1 MTYADGRYGA
11 LDIGTV
17 TCRLLVADVEDGRI
31 IDVDKEYAITD
42 LGVGVDATGRLSE
55 AAIERVLACVDRYLE
70 VLARYDT
77 PEHPVRRLI
86 AMATSASRDAANGP
100 EFAARLAER
109 GITLAVIP
117 GSREAQLTFLGAS
130 SDFPGENLLVV
141 DIGGG
146 STEVVAGRFGEDPV
160 ASHSFNIGC
169 RRVTER
175 FFRDDP
181 PTPDQMDAARQ
192 WIRET
197 MAPYFEGLA
206 TAGFAIDRVVAVAGT
221 ATSVVSIREAMEVY
235 DSSRVHKA
243 VVAAGE
249 LAAIEERLAA
259 EPLGE
264 AQRTAPVPAP
274 RGGRAGRGAAGRAQG
289 HGGPRPE
296 ARRRH
301 RGRIRHFGRGAGSGR
316 RRRLHGQRIGH
327 PPRHDLRGRPG
338 RLMVGAVGLEPTIRR
353 GGF

>member
-109 GITLAVIP
+109 GVTLAVIP

-249 LAAIEERLAA
+249 LAAIEDRLAA
-259 EPLGE
+259 EPLEERKVTVGLD
-264 AQRTAPVPAP
+264 PK
-274 RGGRAGRGAAGRAQG
+274 RAGVIVAGFVILEEVLALAGADAYTAS
-289 HGGPRPE
+289 E
-296 ARRRH
+296 SD
-301 RGRIRHFGRGAGSGR
+301 I
-316 RRRLHGQRIGH
+316 LHGMIFEAARE
-327 PPRHDLRGRPG
+327 D
-338 RLMVGAVGLEPTIRR
+338 
-353 GGF
+353 

>member
-109 GITLAVIP
+109 GVTLAVIP

-146 STEVVAGRFGEDPV
+146 STEVVAGRFDEDPV

-259 EPLGE
+259 EPLE
-264 AQRTAPVPAP
+264 ERRTTVGLDPK
-274 RGGRAGRGAAGRAQG
+274 RAGVIVAGFVILEEVLALAGADAYTAS
-289 HGGPRPE
+289 E
-296 ARRRH
+296 SD
-301 RGRIRHFGRGAGSGR
+301 I
-316 RRRLHGQRIGH
+316 LHGMIFEAARE
-327 PPRHDLRGRPG
+327 D
-338 RLMVGAVGLEPTIRR
+338 
-353 GGF
+353 

>member
-86 AMATSASRDAANGP
+86 AMATSASRDAANGS

-109 GITLAVIP
+109 GVTLAVIP

-221 ATSVVSIREAMEVY
+221 ATSVVSIREAMETY

-259 EPLGE
+259 EPLE
-264 AQRTAPVPAP
+264 ERRTTVGLDPK
-274 RGGRAGRGAAGRAQG
+274 RAGVIVAGFVILEEVLALAGADAYTAS
-289 HGGPRPE
+289 E
-296 ARRRH
+296 SD
-301 RGRIRHFGRGAGSGR
+301 I
-316 RRRLHGQRIGH
+316 LHGMIFEAARE
-327 PPRHDLRGRPG
+327 D
-338 RLMVGAVGLEPTIRR
+338 
-353 GGF
+353 

>member
-42 LGVGVDATGRLSE
+42 LGVGVAATGRLSE

-109 GITLAVIP
+109 GVTLAVIP

-175 FFRDDP
+175 FFHDDP
-181 PTPDQMDAARQ
+181 PTAGQMDAARQ

-221 ATSVVSIREAMEVY
+221 ATSVVSIREAMETY

-259 EPLGE
+259 EPLE
-264 AQRTAPVPAP
+264 ERRTTVGLDPK
-274 RGGRAGRGAAGRAQG
+274 RAGVIVAGFVILEEVLALAGADAYTAS
-289 HGGPRPE
+289 E
-296 ARRRH
+296 SD
-301 RGRIRHFGRGAGSGR
+301 I
-316 RRRLHGQRIGH
+316 LHGMIFEAARE
-327 PPRHDLRGRPG
+327 D
-338 RLMVGAVGLEPTIRR
+338 
-353 GGF
+353 

>member
-70 VLARYDT
+70 VLARYDA

-86 AMATSASRDAANGP
+86 AMATSASRDAENGP

-109 GITLAVIP
+109 GVTLAVIP

-130 SDFPGENLLVV
+130 SDFPDEKLLVV

-146 STEVVAGRFGEDPV
+146 STEVVAGSFGTDPV
-160 ASHSFNIGC
+160 ASRSFDIGC

-175 FFRDDP
+175 FFHDDP
-181 PTPDQMDAARQ
+181 PTPVDSR
-192 WIRET
+192 
-197 MAPYFEGLA
+197 GH
-206 TAGFAIDRVVAVAGT
+206 GAVF
-221 ATSVVSIREAMEVY
+221 R
-235 DSSRVHKA
+235 
-243 VVAAGE
+243 
-249 LAAIEERLAA
+249 RLGRHR
-259 EPLGE
+259 LCH
-264 AQRTAPVPAP
+264 RS
-274 RGGRAGRGAAGRAQG
+274 RGGRGRYGHERREHSRGYGNLRLLPRAQG
-289 HGGPRPE
+289 
-296 ARRRH
+296 RRH
-301 RGRIRHFGRGAGSGR
+301 CR
-316 RRRLHGQRIGH
+316 
-327 PPRHDLRGRPG
+327 
-338 RLMVGAVGLEPTIRR
+338 
-353 GGF
+353 

>member
-55 AAIERVLACVDRYLE
+55 AAIERVLVCVDRYLE

-109 GITLAVIP
+109 GVTLAVIP

-146 STEVVAGRFGEDPV
+146 STEVVAGRFGEDPI

-175 FFRDDP
+175 FFHDDP
-181 PTPDQMDAARQ
+181 PTAGQMDAARQ

-259 EPLGE
+259 EPLE
-264 AQRTAPVPAP
+264 ERRTTVGLDPK
-274 RGGRAGRGAAGRAQG
+274 RAGVIVAGFVILEEVLALAGADAYTAS
-289 HGGPRPE
+289 E
-296 ARRRH
+296 SD
-301 RGRIRHFGRGAGSGR
+301 I
-316 RRRLHGQRIGH
+316 LHGMIFEAARE
-327 PPRHDLRGRPG
+327 D
-338 RLMVGAVGLEPTIRR
+338 
-353 GGF
+353 

>member
-141 DIGGG
+141 EIGGG
-146 STEVVAGRFGEDPV
+146 STEVVAGRFGEDPI

-175 FFRDDP
+175 FFHDDP
-181 PTPDQMDAARQ
+181 PTAGQMDAARQ

-221 ATSVVSIREAMEVY
+221 ATSVVSIREAMETY

-259 EPLGE
+259 EPLE
-264 AQRTAPVPAP
+264 ERRTTVGLDPK
-274 RGGRAGRGAAGRAQG
+274 RAGVIVAGFVILEEVLALAGADAYTAS
-289 HGGPRPE
+289 E
-296 ARRRH
+296 SD
-301 RGRIRHFGRGAGSGR
+301 I
-316 RRRLHGQRIGH
+316 LHGMIFEAARE
-327 PPRHDLRGRPG
+327 D
-338 RLMVGAVGLEPTIRR
+338 
-353 GGF
+353 

>member
-42 LGVGVDATGRLSE
+42 LGVDATGRLSE

-109 GITLAVIP
+109 GVTLAVIP

-146 STEVVAGRFGEDPV
+146 STEVVAGRFGEDPI

-175 FFRDDP
+175 FFHDDP

-221 ATSVVSIREAMEVY
+221 ATSVVSIREAMETY
-235 DSSRVHKA
+235 DYSRVHKA

-259 EPLGE
+259 EPLE
-264 AQRTAPVPAP
+264 ERRTTVGLDPK
-274 RGGRAGRGAAGRAQG
+274 RAGVIVAGFVILEEVLALAGADAYTAS
-289 HGGPRPE
+289 E
-296 ARRRH
+296 SD
-301 RGRIRHFGRGAGSGR
+301 I
-316 RRRLHGQRIGH
+316 LHGMIFEAARE
-327 PPRHDLRGRPG
+327 D
-338 RLMVGAVGLEPTIRR
+338 
-353 GGF
+353 

>member
-55 AAIERVLACVDRYLE
+55 AAIERVLVCVDRYLE

-109 GITLAVIP
+109 GVTLAVIP

-146 STEVVAGRFGEDPV
+146 STEVVAGRFGEDPI

-181 PTPDQMDAARQ
+181 PTAGQMDAARQ

-221 ATSVVSIREAMEVY
+221 ATSVVSICEAMETY

-259 EPLGE
+259 EPLE
-264 AQRTAPVPAP
+264 ERRTTVGLDPK
-274 RGGRAGRGAAGRAQG
+274 RAGVIVAGLVILEEVLALAGADAYTAS
-289 HGGPRPE
+289 E
-296 ARRRH
+296 SD
-301 RGRIRHFGRGAGSGR
+301 I
-316 RRRLHGQRIGH
+316 LHGMIFEAARE
-327 PPRHDLRGRPG
+327 D
-338 RLMVGAVGLEPTIRR
+338 
-353 GGF
+353 

>member
-70 VLARYDT
+70 VLARYDAS
-77 PEHPVRRLI
+77 EHPVRRLI
-86 AMATSASRDAANGP
+86 AMATSASRDAENGP

-109 GITLAVIP
+109 GVTLAVIP

-146 STEVVAGRFGEDPV
+146 STEVVAGRFGTDPV
-160 ASHSFNIGC
+160 ASRSFDIGC

-175 FFRDDP
+175 FFHDDP
-181 PTPDQMDAARQ
+181 PAPEQISAARQ
-192 WIRET
+192 WIREA

-206 TAGFAIDRVVAVAGT
+206 DIGFAIDRVVAVAGT
-221 ATSVVSIREAMEVY
+221 ATSVVSIREAMETY

-243 VVAAGE
+243 VVTADE
-249 LAAIEERLAA
+249 LRTIEERLAA
-259 EPLGE
+259 ETLEERKVTVGLDPK
-264 AQRTAPVPAP
+264 
-274 RGGRAGRGAAGRAQG
+274 RAGVIVAGLVILEEVLALAGADAYTAS
-289 HGGPRPE
+289 E
-296 ARRRH
+296 SD
-301 RGRIRHFGRGAGSGR
+301 I
-316 RRRLHGQRIGH
+316 LHGMIFEAARE
-327 PPRHDLRGRPG
+327 D
-338 RLMVGAVGLEPTIRR
+338 
-353 GGF
+353 

>member
-146 STEVVAGRFGEDPV
+146 STEVVAGRFGEDPI

-175 FFRDDP
+175 FFHDDP
-181 PTPDQMDAARQ
+181 PTAGQMDAARQ

-221 ATSVVSIREAMEVY
+221 ATSVVSIREAMKPTTPPVCTRPSSLLESLRPSRNVWPPSRWKSAGPRWASTRSAPASSWP
-235 DSSRVHKA
+235 DSSFWKRCW
-243 VVAAGE
+243 
-249 LAAIEERLAA
+249 LW
-259 EPLGE
+259 
-264 AQRTAPVPAP
+264 PAP
-274 RGGRAGRGAAGRAQG
+274 T
-289 HGGPRPE
+289 PTRP
-296 ARRRH
+296 ANRTSST
-301 RGRIRHFGRGAGSGR
+301 A
-316 RRRLHGQRIGH
+316 
-327 PPRHDLRGRPG
+327 
-338 RLMVGAVGLEPTIRR
+338 
-353 GGF
+353 

>member
-100 EFAARLAER
+100 EFAARLA
-109 GITLAVIP
+109 
-117 GSREAQLTFLGAS
+117 
-130 SDFPGENLLVV
+130 DFPGENLLVV

-259 EPLGE
+259 EPLEERKATVGLD
-264 AQRTAPVPAP
+264 PK
-274 RGGRAGRGAAGRAQG
+274 RAGVIVAGFVILEEVLALAGADAYTAS
-289 HGGPRPE
+289 E
-296 ARRRH
+296 SD
-301 RGRIRHFGRGAGSGR
+301 I
-316 RRRLHGQRIGH
+316 LHGMIFEAARE
-327 PPRHDLRGRPG
+327 D
-338 RLMVGAVGLEPTIRR
+338 
-353 GGF
+353 

>member
-259 EPLGE
+259 EPLE
-264 AQRTAPVPAP
+264 ERTATLRLDPK
-274 RGGRAGRGAAGRAQG
+274 RAGVILAGFVILEEVLARAGADAYTAS
-289 HGGPRPE
+289 E
-296 ARRRH
+296 SD
-301 RGRIRHFGRGAGSGR
+301 I
-316 RRRLHGQRIGH
+316 LHGMIFEAARE
-327 PPRHDLRGRPG
+327 D
-338 RLMVGAVGLEPTIRR
+338 
-353 GGF
+353 

>member
-109 GITLAVIP
+109 GVTLAVIP

-146 STEVVAGRFGEDPV
+146 STEVVAGRFGEDPI

-181 PTPDQMDAARQ
+181 PTAGQMDAARQ

-259 EPLGE
+259 EPLEERKATVGLDLKR
-264 AQRTAPVPAP
+264 ARH
-274 RGGRAGRGAAGRAQG
+274 GGRV
-289 HGGPRPE
+289 
-296 ARRRH
+296 
-301 RGRIRHFGRGAGSGR
+301 IILGRGAGSFGADAYTASESDI
-316 RRRLHGQRIGH
+316 LHGMIFEAARE
-327 PPRHDLRGRPG
+327 D
-338 RLMVGAVGLEPTIRR
+338 
-353 GGF
+353 

>member
-70 VLARYDT
+70 ALARYDT

-109 GITLAVIP
+109 GVTLAVIP

-146 STEVVAGRFGEDPV
+146 STEVVAGRFGEDPI

-175 FFRDDP
+175 FFHDDP

-197 MAPYFEGLA
+197 MASYFEGLA
-206 TAGFAIDRVVAVAGT
+206 IAGFAIDRVVAVAGT

-259 EPLGE
+259 EPLE
-264 AQRTAPVPAP
+264 ERRTTVGLDPK
-274 RGGRAGRGAAGRAQG
+274 RAGVIVAGFVILEEVLALAGADAYTAS
-289 HGGPRPE
+289 E
-296 ARRRH
+296 SD
-301 RGRIRHFGRGAGSGR
+301 I
-316 RRRLHGQRIGH
+316 LHGMIFEAARE
-327 PPRHDLRGRPG
+327 D
-338 RLMVGAVGLEPTIRR
+338 
-353 GGF
+353 

>member
-109 GITLAVIP
+109 GVTLAVIP

-259 EPLGE
+259 EPLEERKTTVGLD
-264 AQRTAPVPAP
+264 PK
-274 RGGRAGRGAAGRAQG
+274 RAGVIVAGFVILEEVLALAGADAYTAS
-289 HGGPRPE
+289 E
-296 ARRRH
+296 SD
-301 RGRIRHFGRGAGSGR
+301 I
-316 RRRLHGQRIGH
+316 LHGMIFEAARE
-327 PPRHDLRGRPG
+327 D
-338 RLMVGAVGLEPTIRR
+338 
-353 GGF
+353 

>member
-221 ATSVVSIREAMEVY
+221 ATSVVAVHERMAEY
-235 DSSRVHKA
+235 DSSRVHRSVVERA
-243 VVAAGE
+243 VLDEVYAQ
-249 LAAIEERLAA
+249 LASVGLDERR
-259 EPLGE
+259 
-264 AQRTAPVPAP
+264 RTAGLDP
-274 RGGRAGRGAAGRAQG
+274 GRAPVIVAGLVILQVVLDL
-289 HGGPRPE
+289 
-296 ARRRH
+296 
-301 RGRIRHFGRGAGSGR
+301 AGMPSFTVSESDI
-316 RRRLHGQRIGH
+316 LHGIVLEAARA
-327 PPRHDLRGRPG
+327 
-338 RLMVGAVGLEPTIRR
+338 AV
-353 GGF
+353 

>member
-55 AAIERVLACVDRYLE
+55 AAIKRVLACVDRYLE

-109 GITLAVIP
+109 GVTLAVIP

-146 STEVVAGRFGEDPV
+146 STEVVAGHFGEDPV

-259 EPLGE
+259 EPLE
-264 AQRTAPVPAP
+264 ERRTTVGLDPK
-274 RGGRAGRGAAGRAQG
+274 RAGVIVAGFVILEEVLALAGADAYTAS
-289 HGGPRPE
+289 E
-296 ARRRH
+296 SD
-301 RGRIRHFGRGAGSGR
+301 I
-316 RRRLHGQRIGH
+316 LHGMIFEAARE
-327 PPRHDLRGRPG
+327 D
-338 RLMVGAVGLEPTIRR
+338 
-353 GGF
+353 

>member
-146 STEVVAGRFGEDPV
+146 STEVVAGRFGEDPI

-175 FFRDDP
+175 FFHDDP
-181 PTPDQMDAARQ
+181 PTAGQMDAARQ

-259 EPLGE
+259 EPLEERKTTVGLD
-264 AQRTAPVPAP
+264 PK
-274 RGGRAGRGAAGRAQG
+274 RAGVIVAGFVILEEVLALAGADAYTAS
-289 HGGPRPE
+289 E
-296 ARRRH
+296 SD
-301 RGRIRHFGRGAGSGR
+301 I
-316 RRRLHGQRIGH
+316 LHGMIFEAARE
-327 PPRHDLRGRPG
+327 DLW
-338 RLMVGAVGLEPTIRR
+338 
-353 GGF
+353 

>member
-146 STEVVAGRFGEDPV
+146 STEVVAGRFGEDPI

-175 FFRDDP
+175 FFHDDP

-221 ATSVVSIREAMEVY
+221 ATSVVSIREAMETY

-259 EPLGE
+259 EPLE
-264 AQRTAPVPAP
+264 ERRTTVGLDPK
-274 RGGRAGRGAAGRAQG
+274 RAGVIVAGFVILEEVLALAGADAYTAS
-289 HGGPRPE
+289 E
-296 ARRRH
+296 SD
-301 RGRIRHFGRGAGSGR
+301 I
-316 RRRLHGQRIGH
+316 LHGMIFEAARE
-327 PPRHDLRGRPG
+327 D
-338 RLMVGAVGLEPTIRR
+338 
-353 GGF
+353 

>member
-70 VLARYDT
+70 VLARYDA

-86 AMATSASRDAANGP
+86 AMATSASRDAENGP

-109 GITLAVIP
+109 GVTLAVIP

-130 SDFPGENLLVV
+130 SDFPDEKLLVV

-146 STEVVAGRFGEDPV
+146 STEVVAGSFGTDPV
-160 ASHSFNIGC
+160 ASRSFDIGC

-175 FFRDDP
+175 FFHDDP
-181 PTPDQMDAARQ
+181 PTPGQMDTARQ
-192 WIRET
+192 WIREA

-206 TAGFAIDRVVAVAGT
+206 DIGFAIDRVVAVAGT
-221 ATSVVSIREAMEVY
+221 ATSVVSIREAMETY

-243 VVAAGE
+243 VVTADE
-249 LAAIEERLAA
+249 LRTIEERLAA
-259 EPLGE
+259 EPLEERKVTVGLD
-264 AQRTAPVPAP
+264 PK
-274 RGGRAGRGAAGRAQG
+274 RAGVIVAGLVILEEVLALAGADAYTAS
-289 HGGPRPE
+289 E
-296 ARRRH
+296 SD
-301 RGRIRHFGRGAGSGR
+301 I
-316 RRRLHGQRIGH
+316 LHGMIFEAARE
-327 PPRHDLRGRPG
+327 D
-338 RLMVGAVGLEPTIRR
+338 
-353 GGF
+353 

>member
-55 AAIERVLACVDRYLE
+55 AAIERVLFCVDRYLE

-86 AMATSASRDAANGP
+86 AMATSASRDAENGP

-109 GITLAVIP
+109 GVTLAVIP

-130 SDFPGENLLVV
+130 SDFPDEKLLVV

-146 STEVVAGRFGEDPV
+146 STEVVAGSFGTDPV
-160 ASHSFNIGC
+160 ASRSFDIGC

-175 FFRDDP
+175 FFHDDP
-181 PTPDQMDAARQ
+181 PTPGQMDAARQ
-192 WIRET
+192 WIRAT

-206 TAGFAIDRVVAVAGT
+206 DIGFAIDRVVAVAGT

-243 VVAAGE
+243 VVTAGE

-259 EPLGE
+259 EPLE
-264 AQRTAPVPAP
+264 ERRTTVGLDPK
-274 RGGRAGRGAAGRAQG
+274 RAGVIVAGFVILEEVLALAGADAYTAS
-289 HGGPRPE
+289 E
-296 ARRRH
+296 SD
-301 RGRIRHFGRGAGSGR
+301 I
-316 RRRLHGQRIGH
+316 LHGMIFEAARE
-327 PPRHDLRGRPG
+327 D
-338 RLMVGAVGLEPTIRR
+338 
-353 GGF
+353 

>member
-1 MTYADGRYGA
+1 MIYADGRYGA

-109 GITLAVIP
+109 GVTLAVIP

-181 PTPDQMDAARQ
+181 PTAGQMDAARQ

-243 VVAAGE
+243 VVAADE
-249 LAAIEERLAA
+249 LAAIEERLAT
-259 EPLGE
+259 EPLEERKTTVGLD
-264 AQRTAPVPAP
+264 PK
-274 RGGRAGRGAAGRAQG
+274 RAGVIVAGLVILEEVLALAGADAYTAS
-289 HGGPRPE
+289 E
-296 ARRRH
+296 SD
-301 RGRIRHFGRGAGSGR
+301 I
-316 RRRLHGQRIGH
+316 LHGMIFEAARE
-327 PPRHDLRGRPG
+327 D
-338 RLMVGAVGLEPTIRR
+338 
-353 GGF
+353 

>member
-109 GITLAVIP
+109 GVTLAVIP

-146 STEVVAGRFGEDPV
+146 STEVVAGRFGQDPV

-175 FFRDDP
+175 FFHDDP
-181 PTPDQMDAARQ
+181 PTAGQMDAARQ

-221 ATSVVSIREAMEVY
+221 ATSVVSIREAMETY

-259 EPLGE
+259 EPLE
-264 AQRTAPVPAP
+264 ERRTTVGLDPK
-274 RGGRAGRGAAGRAQG
+274 RAGVIVAGFVILEEVLALAGADAYTAS
-289 HGGPRPE
+289 E
-296 ARRRH
+296 SD
-301 RGRIRHFGRGAGSGR
+301 I
-316 RRRLHGQRIGH
+316 LHGMIFEAARE
-327 PPRHDLRGRPG
+327 D
-338 RLMVGAVGLEPTIRR
+338 
-353 GGF
+353 

>member
-109 GITLAVIP
+109 GVTLAVIP

-146 STEVVAGRFGEDPV
+146 STEVVAGRFGEDPI

-181 PTPDQMDAARQ
+181 PTAGQMDAARQ

-197 MAPYFEGLA
+197 MTPYFEGLA

-221 ATSVVSIREAMEVY
+221 ATSVVSIREAMETY

-259 EPLGE
+259 EPLE
-264 AQRTAPVPAP
+264 ERRTTVGLDPK
-274 RGGRAGRGAAGRAQG
+274 RAGVIVAGFVILEEVLAMAGADAYTAS
-289 HGGPRPE
+289 E
-296 ARRRH
+296 SD
-301 RGRIRHFGRGAGSGR
+301 I
-316 RRRLHGQRIGH
+316 LHGMIFEAARE
-327 PPRHDLRGRPG
+327 D
-338 RLMVGAVGLEPTIRR
+338 
-353 GGF
+353 

>member
-146 STEVVAGRFGEDPV
+146 STEVVAGSFGTDPV
-160 ASHSFNIGC
+160 ASRSFDIGC

-175 FFRDDP
+175 FFHDDP
-181 PTPDQMDAARQ
+181 PTPGQMDAARQ
-192 WIRET
+192 WIREA

-206 TAGFAIDRVVAVAGT
+206 DIGFAIDRVVAVAGT
-221 ATSVVSIREAMEVY
+221 ATSVVSIREAMETY

-243 VVAAGE
+243 VVTADE
-249 LAAIEERLAA
+249 LRTIEERLAA
-259 EPLGE
+259 ETLEERKVTVGLDPK
-264 AQRTAPVPAP
+264 
-274 RGGRAGRGAAGRAQG
+274 RAGVIVAGLVILEEVLALAGADAYTAS
-289 HGGPRPE
+289 E
-296 ARRRH
+296 SD
-301 RGRIRHFGRGAGSGR
+301 I
-316 RRRLHGQRIGH
+316 LHGMIFEAARE
-327 PPRHDLRGRPG
+327 D
-338 RLMVGAVGLEPTIRR
+338 
-353 GGF
+353 

>member
-109 GITLAVIP
+109 GVTLAVIP

-181 PTPDQMDAARQ
+181 PTAGQMDAARQ

-249 LAAIEERLAA
+249 LAAIEERLA
-259 EPLGE
+259 G
-264 AQRTAPVPAP
+264 
-274 RGGRAGRGAAGRAQG
+274 GAAGRAQG
-289 HGGPRPE
+289 YGGPRPE

>member
-55 AAIERVLACVDRYLE
+55 TAIERVLACVDRYLE
-70 VLARYDT
+70 VLARFDT

-109 GITLAVIP
+109 GVTLAVIP

-146 STEVVAGRFGEDPV
+146 STEVVAGRFGEDPI

-181 PTPDQMDAARQ
+181 PTAGQMDAARQ

-197 MAPYFEGLA
+197 MTPYFEGLA

-259 EPLGE
+259 EPLE
-264 AQRTAPVPAP
+264 ERRTTVGLDPK
-274 RGGRAGRGAAGRAQG
+274 RAGVIVAGLVILEEVLALAGADAYTAS
-289 HGGPRPE
+289 E
-296 ARRRH
+296 SD
-301 RGRIRHFGRGAGSGR
+301 I
-316 RRRLHGQRIGH
+316 LHGMIFEAARE
-327 PPRHDLRGRPG
+327 D
-338 RLMVGAVGLEPTIRR
+338 
-353 GGF
+353 

>member
-100 EFAARLAER
+100 EFAARLAEC
-109 GITLAVIP
+109 GVTLAVIP

-175 FFRDDP
+175 FFHDDP
-181 PTPDQMDAARQ
+181 PTAGQMDAARQ

-206 TAGFAIDRVVAVAGT
+206 TAGFAIDRVVAMAGT
-221 ATSVVSIREAMEVY
+221 ATSVVSIREAMETY

-259 EPLGE
+259 EPLE
-264 AQRTAPVPAP
+264 ERRTTVGLDPK
-274 RGGRAGRGAAGRAQG
+274 RAGVIVAGFVILEEVLALAGADAYTAS
-289 HGGPRPE
+289 E
-296 ARRRH
+296 SD
-301 RGRIRHFGRGAGSGR
+301 I
-316 RRRLHGQRIGH
+316 LHGMIFEAARE
-327 PPRHDLRGRPG
+327 D
-338 RLMVGAVGLEPTIRR
+338 
-353 GGF
+353 

>member
-70 VLARYDT
+70 VLARFDT

-109 GITLAVIP
+109 GVTLAVIP

-146 STEVVAGRFGEDPV
+146 STEVVAGRFGEDPI

-181 PTPDQMDAARQ
+181 PTAGQMDAARQ

-259 EPLGE
+259 EPLE
-264 AQRTAPVPAP
+264 ERRTTVGLDPK
-274 RGGRAGRGAAGRAQG
+274 RAGVIVAGLVILEEVLALAGADAYTAS
-289 HGGPRPE
+289 E
-296 ARRRH
+296 SD
-301 RGRIRHFGRGAGSGR
+301 I
-316 RRRLHGQRIGH
+316 LHGMIFEAARE
-327 PPRHDLRGRPG
+327 D
-338 RLMVGAVGLEPTIRR
+338 
-353 GGF
+353 